1 MMKDN
6 SMSTILTK
14 GAIRYLILFISYK
27 TPFKKVKI
35 VLIET
40 INNQKEKKIIKTN
53 FKQVYIFLIEKTL
66 IILIIDLNN
75 FELFTKKKKN
85 CDLISFLIICQ
96 STININIENKWS
108 SSFF

>member
-1 MMKDN
+1 MMKN

-53 FKQVYIFLIEKTL
+53 FK
-66 IILIIDLNN
+66 
-75 FELFTKKKKN
+75 
-85 CDLISFLIICQ
+85 
-96 STININIENKWS
+96 
-108 SSFF
+108 